1 MKKKLIVIGLDGGTY
16 DVFEPVM
23 EQGLMPNLKSLMDG
37 GVKGRL
43 ETVIPPITGPAWVS
57 FATGL
62 NPGKHGTV
70 SFFKPFSEDRDK
82 PLELLNSENVDGL
95 TFWEILADAG
105 HKVVVL
111 NIPQTFPPQPF
122 NGITI
127 TKIGSTGPNR
137 MASYPPEWKEKINAC
152 SGVPSDWCLLDGI
165 SQTAPFLEHM
175 IESIENDT
183 KINRFVIQETEWD
196 CLVSASLVTDTFF
209 HHFWRFIDPKHAL
222 YDEKASAE
230 MRPLVEKFYRTVD
243 VYVGLLLEQADEDT
257 SVFLV
262 SDHGFGPLDRVIY
275 INKWLV
281 EKGWLVEK
289 TDSLSMS
296 QRASGALGLSSQS
309 VVDILIKLDVFNLRS
324 RVRHSLRAPIRKAID
339 KTFKKKI
346 DWEKTKA
353 YFRVTAEFGLYLIPP
368 FDGQTRE
375 QFRDMLMD
383 ELKKSRDPE
392 TGTPLF
398 SAVLTREE
406 VYHGPYVDNAPDIIL
421 LPYGDLL
428 CNTEMPAGPVV
439 QPQKK
444 GLINGFHRAHGIFAI
459 KGPGVKKAAVI
470 NNARIIDVAPTV
482 LYQLGLPV
490 DENMDGVV
498 LADCYETSALAS
510 RSVEKKKYD
519 YNHASRKMG
528 EVYIEDDTIEIET
541 KLKGLG
547 YLD

>member
-1 MKKKLIVIGLDGGTY
+1 MNKKLIVIGLDGGTF

-23 EQGLMPNLKSLMDG
+23 EQGLMPNLKSLIDG

-70 SFFKPFSEDRDK
+70 SFFRPFSEDRDK
-82 PLELLNSENVDGL
+82 PLELLNSENIEGL

-105 HKVVVL
+105 RKVVVL
-111 NIPQTFPPQPF
+111 NIPQTFPPQPY

-127 TKIGSTGPNR
+127 TKIASTGPNR
-137 MASYPPEWKEKINAC
+137 MASYPAEWKEKINAGA
-152 SGVPSDWCLLDGI
+152 GVPSDWCLLDGI

-175 IESIENDT
+175 IQSIENDI
-183 KINRFVIQETEWD
+183 KINKFVIKEADWD

-222 YDEKASAE
+222 YDEKASSE
-230 MRPLVEKFYRTVD
+230 MQPLIERFYKTVD
-243 VYVGLLLEQADEDT
+243 AYVGLLLEQADEDS

-289 TDSLSMS
+289 KEDQSVT
-296 QRASGALGLSSQS
+296 QRAAGALGISSQG
-309 VVDILIKLDVFNLRS
+309 VVDFLIKVDVLNLRS
-324 RVRHSLRAPIRKAID
+324 KVRHSLRAPIRKAID
-339 KTFKKKI
+339 KTFKRKI

-353 YFRVTAEFGLYLIPP
+353 YFRVTAEFGIYLIPP

-375 QFRDMLMD
+375 QFRDGMMD
-383 ELKKSRDPE
+383 ELKKLTDPE

-398 SAVLTREE
+398 AAVLCRED
-406 VYHGPYVDNAPDIIL
+406 VYHGPYTHNAPDIIL
-421 LPYGDLL
+421 LPFGDLL

-439 QPQKK
+439 QAQKK
-444 GLINGFHRAHGIFAI
+444 GLINGFHRSHGIFAI
-459 KGPGVKKAAVI
+459 KGPGVKKGAVTG
-470 NNARIIDVAPTV
+470 NARIIDVAPTV
-482 LYQLGLPV
+482 LYQAGLPV

-498 LADCYETSALAS
+498 LTDCYEKEALDA
-510 RSVEKKKYD
+510 RPVEKKKYD
-519 YNHASRKMG
+519 YDHSSRKMK
-528 EVYIEDDTIEIET
+528 EVYTEDDTIEIET